1 MKQSLLSLS
10 LFLAYPL
17 VAQAQEVLVFDCTR
31 SEKDYT
37 ESYALAIAPANQW
50 KKAKIFLDDRDL
62 DRKDEGGYQ
71 EVKSII
77 FSGPNI
83 VMTIE
88 ARFDPELIDGITY
101 PPGKVLT
108 QLTLNRNTGNLNKV
122 ETIQGGILGVH
133 FGNGSKVSEEQ
144 CNRKLGTKLS
154 RD

>member
-1 MKQSLLSLS
+1 MKQFLFVLPLSF
-10 LFLAYPL
+10 FLAYPFSTH
-17 VAQAQEVLVFDCTR
+17 AQESYVFDCTR
-31 SEKDYT
+31 AEKDYI
-37 ESYALAIAPANQW
+37 ENYALAIVPASQG

-77 FSGPNI
+77 FSGPSI

-101 PPGKVLT
+101 PAGKVLT
-108 QLTLNRNTGNLNKV
+108 QLTLNRNSGKLNKV

-133 FGNGSKVSEEQ
+133 FGNGRKTSEED
-144 CNRKLGTKLS
+144 CRPKIGV
-154 RD
+154 